1 MGAVHDFGSLIVSMR
16 NQGKSISE
24 TTGKFI
30 GPKTKTIL
38 IDQIHE
44 DWLNENAINLSK
56 WVRNKIDK
64 EIEKNNNDQK
74 EKIRGC

>member
-1 MGAVHDFGSLIVSMR
+1 MIK
-16 NQGKSISE
+16 N
-24 TTGKFI
+24 
-30 GPKTKTIL
+30 PKTKTIL